1 MAPIDLYIVGS
12 VAVSV
17 DGTRLGKGKDGKKE
31 EKTVFKKFVARMLV
45 TVPTPNTFLSC
56 FVSVFPCRNSLTIP
70 LVSRF

>member
-31 EKTVFKKFVARMLV
+31 GKKLV
-45 TVPTPNTFLSC
+45 LRSWLAVLSAGC
-56 FVSVFPCRNSLTIP
+56 SL
-70 LVSRF
+70 LRGRRLLL